1 MKIEIPENKKLVYEM
16 RIPIRWG
23 DMDAMGHVNNTTYF
37 RYLETIRIDWM
48 RSIGCQ
54 PDPQGEGPVI
64 VNAFCNF
71 YKQLEYPGDVL
82 VKMYVSDP
90 GRSTLR
96 NLGHDGARRGP
107 RGDLRG
113 RRRHDGVGEFPGA
126 EVGAAAGLD
135 ARASVVTLLRV
146 PRARPAHRIAG
157 RTFQCARAR
166 AWYSAAQAAP
176 PCLKACCEPRQYRIL
191 RADAAQVECRWSLTE
206 HDRRSHRS
214 M

>member
-96 NLGHDGARRGP
+96 NLGHDGAGRGP
-107 RGDLRG
+107 RRDLRG
-113 RRRHDGVGEFPGA
+113 RRRDDDVGGFPGA

-135 ARASVVTLLRV
+135 ARASVMT
-146 PRARPAHRIAG
+146 IALSFG
-157 RTFQCARAR
+157 
-166 AWYSAAQAAP
+166 S
-176 PCLKACCEPRQYRIL
+176 I
-191 RADAAQVECRWSLTE
+191 
-206 HDRRSHRS
+206 
-214 M
+214 